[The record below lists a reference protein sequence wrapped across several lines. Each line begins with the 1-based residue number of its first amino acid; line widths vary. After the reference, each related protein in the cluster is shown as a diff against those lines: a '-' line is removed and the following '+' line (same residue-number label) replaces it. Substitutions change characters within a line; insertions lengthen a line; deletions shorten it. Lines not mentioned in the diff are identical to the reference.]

1 MSYQDVADHELALP
15 HFFSSRKL
23 SSSHTAHIF
32 APQWG
37 LGGKQEVVEVIEGKA
52 SVKRRLRYSA
62 LKKEVQVF
70 STVDS
75 IKV

>member
-52 SVKRRLRYSA
+52 SVKSYSA
-62 LKKEVQVF
+62 LKEAQVF
-70 STVDS
+70 STVGS